1 MHVIFDRLCHFSSAN
16 IKLIA
21 GLHFG
26 GQLTQHKEAAEAMA
40 MTGLRADRNLAAAA
54 ELMIM
59 DVVHTFVVSKNN
71 DKHVA
76 CTRMVHSPGGKK
88 RQVAAGT
95 CRAPPSHRQ
104 MLPGRTVAFSNS
116 NDEFRQYR
124 TTLTKQVLSWQL
136 QPAGNPQRAQTHRF
150 RLQN

>member
-76 CTRMVHSPGGKK
+76 DGALAWRQKKTGGGWYMLSTPVASPD
-88 RQVAAGT
+88 AAW
-95 CRAPPSHRQ
+95 SHCC
-104 MLPGRTVAFSNS
+104 
-116 NDEFRQYR
+116 
-124 TTLTKQVLSWQL
+124 L
-136 QPAGNPQRAQTHRF
+136 QQQQR
-150 RLQN
+150 